1 MIILIKIRITP
12 PYMLVIMVS
21 TFLTPYLGSGPNFPK
36 AGFEPV
42 CEDNWWYNLFYINN
56 FVSLE
61 KLVN

>member
-1 MIILIKIRITP
+1 
-12 PYMLVIMVS
+12 MVS